1 MRASEW
7 QYLCAVHDPPK
18 ACCAIDY
25 CCHTL
30 DWAANVLTSPKH
42 FPSRLALSIYNNN
55 NTDTNTTNPNTS
67 TTPSPS
73 PVPQH
78 QVRSLTN
85 IFRRIYRIFAHAWFQ
100 HSEMFWRIEHST
112 GLYVFFKTVCDVY
125 SLIPADNYTI
135 PSEAE
140 GLDSAS
146 SNDDKNDFSRGD
158 AGQNSEDEDSSS
170 TTQQAVP
177 GILRRPTEKAHLVDA
192 SAASGT
198 VVAAGSAAAR
208 RHRRDAS
215 KTAPVETVVEEAEE
229 EGDDDDNKHEYRR
242 KDPDYDPAYNPTIRP
257 TTLHD
262 SATAVVVPQVKQEG
276 NSGFPD
282 FDEEETEEQ
291 ENAETTKASEDAHDD
306 DDGDAS
312 DAETVVGSSKIGDLL
327 PTADHN

>member
-42 FPSRLALSIYNNN
+42 FPSRLALSISNN
-55 NTDTNTTNPNTS
+55 NTDTNAS
-67 TTPSPS
+67 SITPSPS

-135 PSEAE
+135 PAEAE
-140 GLDSAS
+140 GLDAASS
-146 SNDDKNDFSRGD
+146 SNDDNEFSRRET
-158 AGQNSEDEDSSS
+158 GQHSEDEDSS
-170 TTQQAVP
+170 TTQQAVS

-229 EGDDDDNKHEYRR
+229 EGDV
-242 KDPDYDPAYNPTIRP
+242 DPRICDYDPSYDPTIRP

-306 DDGDAS
+306 VDGNAS
-312 DAETVVGSSKIGDLL
+312 DAETLVGSSKIGDEL
-327 PTADHN
+327 PTADYN